1 MADDDKYVDNWP
13 PIAGEYTVGDPNSQ
27 VAVVT
32 LASHLDEA
40 RLARKAGIAGTCKTE
55 NIGIEKVTANIV
67 SNCNIRYLVVC
78 GAEVHGHLT
87 GDALLNFHKNGVDDA
102 GRIIDAI
109 GAIPFLS
116 NLPPEAIERFRDQVE
131 IVNIMG
137 VEDLEQIEA
146 AIDKCEPKDPYPEE
160 PMLVRLGAAKEEAME
175 GIPAVTPELVSI
187 ESRVRAIEQEYKDLG
202 KLQKFMAG
210 LNAGLYQGFV
220 LGLILTVIIFAF
232 RRLIG

>member
-1 MADDDKYVDNWP
+1 MAEDKYVDKWP
-13 PIAGEYTVGDPNSQ
+13 PISGEYAVGDPNSQ
-27 VAVVT
+27 IAVVT
-32 LASHLDEA
+32 LASHLDEQ
-40 RLARKAGIAGTCKTE
+40 RIAQRAAIVGTCKTE
-55 NIGIEKVTANIV
+55 NIGIEKVIANIV

-87 GDALLNFHKNGVDDA
+87 GDAILNIHKNGIDDT

-109 GAIPFLS
+109 GAIPFIS
-116 NLPPEAIERFRDQVE
+116 NLPQDAIDRFRDQVE
-131 IVNIMG
+131 LVNLMN

-146 AIDKCEPKDPYPEE
+146 AIDKCESKDPYPEE
-160 PMLVRLGAAKEEAME
+160 PMLVKLGGAAEETME
-175 GIPAVTPELVSI
+175 GVLALTPEIVSI

-220 LGLILTVIIFAF
+220 LGLILTVVIFGL